1 MTLLLHRLTP
11 EGARR
16 GFASGLQGKEGFFF
30 RGLAFFF
37 FLKDNET
44 YEVKMG
50 EHLLNSDDFF
60 INEVTI

>member
-1 MTLLLHRLTP
+1 MREQGRVLLQDFR
-11 EGARR
+11 AKR
-16 GFASGLQGKEGFFF
+16 GFSSGVL
-30 RGLAFFF
+30 LFFF

-60 INEVTI
+60 INELAI